1 MRIIKLER
9 DPGVNGG
16 KMRKLLSVA
25 AAITLTAITSF
36 AQTTSAPSQIN
47 IVPPSTEGFVYPV
60 IGGFTQQVVT
70 VPIPAA
76 AGTVV
81 ATPSIA
87 NSDGSAFA
95 GTLGVSGDAL
105 FTVSGKNVVLARA
118 TTTADQNTQHK
129 IKVTAT
135 EPGTNGASVSWALQ
149 PDAGSIPCDIG
160 PPANAIPSEAQAAGF
175 THCALNLDFSQ
186 PLYAVSTNWANPNY
200 WSAFGLDTS
209 KLFFPGSAGLRAFP
223 PQLYTQVYDPSLGVN
238 VVNFHWDPVQN
249 GNTGAINRGANGVGV
264 GTWNQSINNWS
275 GAQTWNVGN
284 YYMDNVSR
292 MKAAF
297 SEATNAGCCSD
308 VFMYDDVGQFEM
320 DIPEFQTNQC
330 CGNST
335 VTGIYANCANAIN
348 PPAPWTNSGFCS
360 TNWGPNRFVGVPG
373 YSSLAF
379 HKYGG
384 LRTSDGVTDTRQCV
398 FLDDVMQG
406 PACGP
411 VMSGGAVNKNFTA
424 RSALYIGSAAGRA
437 KNPTDLLVARI
448 TIWSCDT
455 YKTSMCNGS
464 SLVTQTTPNNQ
475 TETYY
480 H

>member
-1 MRIIKLER
+1 
-9 DPGVNGG
+9 
-16 KMRKLLSVA
+16 
-25 AAITLTAITSF
+25 
-36 AQTTSAPSQIN
+36 
-47 IVPPSTEGFVYPV
+47 
-60 IGGFTQQVVT
+60 
-70 VPIPAA
+70 
-76 AGTVV
+76 
-81 ATPSIA
+81 
-87 NSDGSAFA
+87 
-95 GTLGVSGDAL
+95 
-105 FTVSGKNVVLARA
+105 
-118 TTTADQNTQHK
+118 
-129 IKVTAT
+129 
-135 EPGTNGASVSWALQ
+135 
-149 PDAGSIPCDIG
+149 
-160 PPANAIPSEAQAAGF
+160 
-175 THCALNLDFSQ
+175 
-186 PLYAVSTNWANPNY
+186 
-200 WSAFGLDTS
+200 
-209 KLFFPGSAGLRAFP
+209 
-223 PQLYTQVYDPSLGVN
+223 
-238 VVNFHWDPVQN
+238 
-249 GNTGAINRGANGVGV
+249 VGV